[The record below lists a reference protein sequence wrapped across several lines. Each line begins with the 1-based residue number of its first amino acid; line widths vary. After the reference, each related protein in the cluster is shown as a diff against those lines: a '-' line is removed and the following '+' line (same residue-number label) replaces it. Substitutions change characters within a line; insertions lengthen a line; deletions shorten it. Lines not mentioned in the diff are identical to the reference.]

1 MESISS
7 EIFDILKYLL
17 PGFLTA
23 WVFHA
28 LTAHP
33 KQNQFERIVQ
43 ALIFTL
49 FIRCAIAIT
58 EFAFLKIGKFYSLGA
73 WNETSELIWSVIY
86 SLLIGFAL
94 VFFANNGYFHD
105 FLSKWKITKQ
115 TPYPSEWE
123 DIFNNA
129 TTYVIVNL
137 KNERRI
143 SGWPRVFP
151 SDPTKGHLVLE
162 NPEWI
167 HEGKYVALEGTQ
179 YITINSTDIE
189 YVEFLVNQ
197 EIEDGTEPQTETNSS
212 SD

>member
-58 EFAFLKIGKFYSLGA
+58 EYALLKIGKLCGNYTLGP
-73 WNETSELIWSVIY
+73 WNETSELLWSVFY

-94 VFFANNGYFHD
+94 VYFANNGHFHN
-105 FLSKWKITKQ
+105 FLSKWRITKQ
-115 TPYPSEWE
+115 SPYPSEWE

-143 SGWPRVFP
+143 FGWPRVFP
-151 SDPTKGHLVLE
+151 SDSTKGHLVLE
-162 NPEWI
+162 NPSWI
-167 HEGKYVALEGTQ
+167 DGGNYIELKGTQ
-179 YITINSTDIE
+179 YITIPSTDIE
-189 YVEFLVNQ
+189 YVEFLVNP
-197 EIEDGTEPQTETNSS
+197 GG
-212 SD
+212 